1 MSEEQ
6 KEGTDRLVAVARAVK
21 VRGLNGEIVA
31 DLLTDFPD
39 RFADLSQLIAVAPD
53 GERQVVEL
61 EGYWFHQSRV
71 VLKLAG
77 YDDSETAREFVGH
90 EFAVP
95 EENRV
100 TLPEGHYY
108 EWELRDFVVETAN
121 GQPVGQVRDVMRI
134 GEGVEML
141 VVENDERHEHLIPM
155 VQTIILEIDV
165 AGKRILI
172 DPPDGLL
179 EL

>member
-1 MSEEQ
+1 MSEAQ
-6 KEGTDRLVAVARAVK
+6 KEGPDRLVAVARAVK

-39 RFADLSQLIAVAPD
+39 RFADLSQLIAVAPG
-53 GERQVVEL
+53 GERQVVKL

-77 YDDSETAREFVGH
+77 YDDSETARAFVGH

-95 EENRV
+95 EEDRV
-100 TLPEGHYY
+100 PLPEGHYY
-108 EWELRDFVVETAN
+108 DWELRDFVVATAD
-121 GQPVGQVRDVMRI
+121 GKPIGQVRDVMRI
-134 GEGVEML
+134 GAGVEML
-141 VVENDERHEHLIPM
+141 VVVNHDRREHLIPM
-155 VQTIILEIDV
+155 VQSIVLEIDV
-165 AGKRILI
+165 PGKRIVI
-172 DPPDGLL
+172 DPPEGLL